1 MDVADDAAAA
11 VTTHPVIH
19 HHSVADTNDEESD
32 RINPSI
38 MMMDDDDETT
48 SSTRSSFNPSIPKQP
63 QLHQCPAVKMVDTLY
78 DNNNY
83 EEEQQRRKHATRF
96 FAKHVKWSL
105 TGGGRW
111 VKQQQQATE
120 DSGQHRGP
128 SFDASPTMIP
138 RQQYKFED
146 EVAKVGREASS
157 ILLPPTRRRAVQR
170 RIEDTTE
177 YGNGEDISS
186 SLPSNNNRHR
196 GSGGGGRRRSIG
208 KTLSSSA
215 SSSPRKSIGGYE
227 TPLAVAMEMSSP
239 KELLRRWTNDFDA
252 CPPYLGEENHPLHDM
267 QYSPFTEN
275 DRQWKRIIK
284 KAPNF
289 NSGHRLRRRSSVA
302 SRRSSISSA
311 GGSLSDC
318 EVDTFDDE
326 CADLDEVMNSLCCQS
341 DPEHDGWSL
350 CLARRSTS
358 GRRHQPNNA
367 S

>member
-1 MDVADDAAAA
+1 
-11 VTTHPVIH
+11 
-19 HHSVADTNDEESD
+19 
-32 RINPSI
+32 
-38 MMMDDDDETT
+38 MMMDDDETT

-111 VKQQQQATE
+111 VKQQQQTTE

-157 ILLPPTRRRAVQR
+157 ILPPPTRRRAVQR

-177 YGNGEDISS
+177 YGKGEDISS
-186 SLPSNNNRHR
+186 SLPFNNNHPRSS
-196 GSGGGGRRRSIG
+196 GGGGGRRRSIG

-239 KELLRRWTNDFDA
+239 KE
-252 CPPYLGEENHPLHDM
+252 
-267 QYSPFTEN
+267 
-275 DRQWKRIIK
+275 
-284 KAPNF
+284 
-289 NSGHRLRRRSSVA
+289 
-302 SRRSSISSA
+302 
-311 GGSLSDC
+311 
-318 EVDTFDDE
+318 
-326 CADLDEVMNSLCCQS
+326 
-341 DPEHDGWSL
+341 
-350 CLARRSTS
+350 
-358 GRRHQPNNA
+358 
-367 S
+367 

>member
-1 MDVADDAAAA
+1 M
-11 VTTHPVIH
+11 
-19 HHSVADTNDEESD
+19 
-32 RINPSI
+32 
-38 MMMDDDDETT
+38 
-48 SSTRSSFNPSIPKQP
+48 
-63 QLHQCPAVKMVDTLY
+63 
-78 DNNNY
+78 
-83 EEEQQRRKHATRF
+83 
-96 FAKHVKWSL
+96 HVP
-105 TGGGRW
+105 G
-111 VKQQQQATE
+111 
-120 DSGQHRGP
+120 
-128 SFDASPTMIP
+128 
-138 RQQYKFED
+138 
-146 EVAKVGREASS
+146 
-157 ILLPPTRRRAVQR
+157 RAVQR

-186 SLPSNNNRHR
+186 SLPSNNNVIITQYHIRFSDYYCINQRHR
-196 GSGGGGRRRSIG
+196 GSGGGGGRRRSIG

-341 DPEHDGWSL
+341 DPEHD
-350 CLARRSTS
+350 
-358 GRRHQPNNA
+358 
-367 S
+367 